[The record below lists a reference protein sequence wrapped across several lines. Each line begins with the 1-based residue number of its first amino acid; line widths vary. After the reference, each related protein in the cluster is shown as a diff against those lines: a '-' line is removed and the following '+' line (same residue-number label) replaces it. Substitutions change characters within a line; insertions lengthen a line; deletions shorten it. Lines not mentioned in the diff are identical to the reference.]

1 MNNILSE
8 DYRQIFFR
16 TKNIHK
22 CFKDKKILMVG
33 SNGFLGQY
41 FIKFF
46 EELSAKYNFQ
56 LDAVDN
62 LITSKKISKKIKK
75 IKFMKRDISK
85 LKITKQY
92 DYILFLAGIASPY
105 YYKKFP
111 LDTIEVSYSGL
122 KNCLSSIKNKKTK
135 LVFFSSSEIYGD
147 PDKKNIPTKETY
159 RGNVSSYGPRSCYD
173 EGKRIGETLC
183 YIFNTNH
190 NINTCIIRPFNV
202 YGPGM
207 AENDYRVIPNLIK
220 SFLKKNI
227 FKIYGSGNQTRSYC
241 YITDAVVGFLNV
253 IAKGG
258 RGEIYNIGNP
268 KEEID
273 LFNLINKFK
282 KVVDN
287 KIKIK
292 RTAYPSSYPED
303 EPQRRC
309 PDIRKSFRHFGFNPI
324 VNLSEGLKR
333 LVSHALSKSQ

>member
-1 MNNILSE
+1 MSDILLE
-8 DYRQIFFR
+8 DYKQIFFR

-22 CFKDKKILMVG
+22 YFKKKKILIVG
-33 SNGFLGQY
+33 SNGFLGKC

-46 EELSAKYNFQ
+46 EELSAKYSFE
-56 LDAVDN
+56 LDMIDN
-62 LITSKKISKKIKK
+62 LITSKNINLKIKK
-75 IKFMKRDISK
+75 FKFLKKDISMI
-85 LKITKQY
+85 KIIKQY

-183 YIFNTNH
+183 YIFNKNQ
-190 NINTCIIRPFNV
+190 NINTCIIRPFNI

-220 SFLKKNI
+220 SFLKKNV

-253 IAKGG
+253 IAKGR

-268 KEEID
+268 EEEIN
-273 LFNLINKFK
+273 LFNLVNKFK
-282 KVVDN
+282 KIVKN

-292 RTAYPSSYPED
+292 RTTYPSSYPED

-309 PDIRKSFRHFGFNPI
+309 PNIEKSKKHLGYKPI
-324 VNLSEGLKR
+324 INLSEGLTR
-333 LVSHALSKSQ
+333 LVSHALYKAQ